1 MPLSSV
7 YSITT
12 VADFGLPVSV
22 TSDVVGVVPA
32 FTSLTFT
39 VTPSGSL
46 SFGNAATTSSA
57 LALTASSK
65 FSLPFRTVSPSGFT
79 NGNTLTTAG
88 TSTSS
93 SVTPSFSTLATT
105 VTFLSPGVVVSTG
118 SL

>member
-1 MPLSSV
+1 M

-12 VADFGLPVSV
+12 VAGFGFPVSV
-22 TSDVVGVVPA
+22 TSAVVGVVPA

-57 LALTASSK
+57 LALTAASK
-65 FSLPFRTVSPSGFT
+65 FSLPLRTVSPSGFT

-88 TSTSS
+88 TSTSLS
-93 SVTPSFSTLATT
+93 SPSLATT